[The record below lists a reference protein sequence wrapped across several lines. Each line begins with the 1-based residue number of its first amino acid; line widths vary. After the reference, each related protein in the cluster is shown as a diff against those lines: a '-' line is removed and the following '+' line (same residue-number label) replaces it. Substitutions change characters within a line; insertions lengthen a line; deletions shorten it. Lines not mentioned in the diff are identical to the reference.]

1 MIARSDK
8 EGVPDF
14 LIPEGINEK
23 ALRILGC
30 DCGLGCDFG
39 DVRIVCV
46 GGRNKGK
53 MKAYKEFVKLLCD
66 DKRKDVIIVRAP
78 DPLPELKGNK
88 MRPIVDGDKKGVS
101 KEIWEIWER
110 IRHSLQNKRTFK

>member
-1 MIARSDK
+1 MSKSKITRSDK

-46 GGRNKGK
+46 GGRNKSK
-53 MKAYKEFVKLLCD
+53 MRALKEFIKYLSD
-66 DKRKDVIIVRAP
+66 DKCKDVMFIRAS
-78 DPLPELKGNK
+78 DPIPELKGN
-88 MRPIVDGDKKGVS
+88 RLATLRLLPIELYDK
-101 KEIWEIWER
+101 ER
-110 IRHSLQNKRTFK
+110 QD